1 MIILF
6 EDEQA
11 VDLYPVSIGR
21 PAYTINCGSYRLLDL
36 TMDLAEAFGERV
48 HAIVRPHL
56 REFRQAEPPP
66 GASGARTGPCLFV
79 NARLVPS
86 MQARQTLKKVVSA
99 GRIGVVAVSDEF
111 RAGREA
117 AARGNA
123 GGESEIAAALV
134 PPDAALPLED
144 ATAKELAAW
153 WARLRLPRL
162 DAPRL
167 PLLDYP
173 HDIIRHHILTLAGN
187 LEHRLAS
194 GRFKEIADGVFAA
207 EGAKMGQHVVIN
219 VGAGPI
225 VLDEHATV
233 GPFCYLS
240 GPAYLG
246 SHARIIEHSALKDGV
261 ALGHTTKVGGEV
273 EGSVIEPYT
282 NKQHHGFLGHS
293 YLGSWVNLG
302 AGTCNSDLK
311 NTYGSV
317 NMEYHGRKVPT
328 GMQFVGTIVGDY
340 AKTAINTGIFTG
352 KTVGACSMVYGFVT
366 TNVPSFTNYARLFGQ
381 VTEATVDV
389 MVATQARMFARRNVQ
404 QRPYDVQ
411 LLHDMYELTRHERQ
425 IAGEPLSL

>member
-11 VDLYPVSIGR
+11 ADLYPVTIGR
-21 PAYTINCGSYRLLDL
+21 PAYTITCGSYRLLDVAL
-36 TMDLAEAFGERV
+36 DLAEAFGERV
-48 HAIVRPHL
+48 HAMVRPHL

-66 GASGARTGPCLFV
+66 AASASRTGPCLFV

-99 GRIGVVAVSDEF
+99 GRTGVVAVSDEF
-111 RAGREA
+111 RPGRESA
-117 AARGNA
+117 TRNA
-123 GGESEIAAALV
+123 TNGESEIAAALV

-153 WARLRLPRL
+153 WSRLRLPKL

-173 HDIIRHHILTLAGN
+173 HDIIRHHLLTLKDN

-194 GRFKEIADGVFAA
+194 GRFKEIGEGVFAA
-207 EGAKMGQHVVIN
+207 DGAKLGQYAVTNI
-219 VGAGPI
+219 GPGPI
-225 VLDEHATV
+225 LLDEHATV

-246 SHARIIEHSALKDGV
+246 PHARVIEHAALKDGV

-328 GMQFVGTIVGDY
+328 GMQFIGTIVGDY

-389 MVATQARMFARRNVQ
+389 MVSTQARMFARRNVQ
-404 QRPYDVQ
+404 QRPCHVQ